1 MTDCS
6 PAVRFLRAPSTTVLR
21 GACVA
26 SWSSAISPNA
36 GPRDGAK
43 ILHLVRH
50 AQGIHNVHPDTM
62 KSPAGLDAPL
72 TEEGLRQCAQLA
84 RAVGSVSP
92 DVIITSPLVRRQP
105 SNRGPLFIAS
115 LRQNVRRCWQTRT
128 AQTAALCFASQLKVG
143 VPLVAL
149 ESVRET
155 VNYLCD
161 ARRPLSTI
169 VADVQAQGG
178 VVVDISQGCLHEHD
192 ELWASYERRHG
203 SQEAFDRHRESA
215 DLPALALRAR
225 EAFAWLAERPEREI
239 VVVSHSAFLW
249 NTLNMARVGRAAGVA
264 PVVDYGGDWEL
275 EGWLSARFENA
286 EMRSVLCE
294 FPAAAM
300 PGPVA
305 AWEK

>member
-1 MTDCS
+1 
-6 PAVRFLRAPSTTVLR
+6 VLR

-92 DVIITSPLVRRQP
+92 DVIITSPL
-105 SNRGPLFIAS
+105 
-115 LRQNVRRCWQTRT
+115 TRT

-225 EAFAWLAERPEREI
+225 EAFAWLAQRPEREI

-294 FPAAAM
+294 FPAAAVLR
-300 PGPVA
+300 PGSS
-305 AWEK
+305 EEMT

>member
-92 DVIITSPLVRRQP
+92 DVIITSPL
-105 SNRGPLFIAS
+105 
-115 LRQNVRRCWQTRT
+115 TRT